1 MSQTLPVSESFTL
14 RRWYP
19 LFALVLSLILAA
31 CSSMPPKPKPL
42 APPATH
48 AETPAD
54 NGAPGSDRYARQ
66 QDTAPSAATTKAKD
80 VSSLP
85 EPVPKKEPLSPYGNP
100 DTYTVYGVTYHV
112 LSSAKRYD
120 KVGIA
125 SWYGAKFHGYRTS
138 SGEPYDMYRF
148 TAAHRTLPLPT
159 YARVTNLENG
169 KSVVVRINDRGPFNS
184 SRIIDLSWAAAVRL
198 DMVKKG
204 TAKVRVE
211 ALTAPDKNNQPDTMS
226 TAVRAA
232 LDSPPPDRTSDQ
244 GGQARLYLQAGA
256 FRGLQHARELEKQ
269 LRDQLK
275 LPVTVRRPD
284 SGSLYRVWLGPFAN
298 SQDRIDA
305 RNAVSRAGF
314 SEPIPVK

>member
-1 MSQTLPVSESFTL
+1 MSQFHAVFVPSTLK
-14 RRWYP
+14 RGYP
-19 LFALVLSLILAA
+19 LCALVLSLILAA
-31 CSSMPPKPKPL
+31 CSSVPPKPEPPP
-42 APPATH
+42 APPAST
-48 AETPAD
+48 ETPTD

-66 QDTAPSAATTKAKD
+66 QDTAPSEAAAKAKE
-80 VSSLP
+80 VSRLP

-112 LSSAKRYD
+112 LSSAKGYD

-169 KSVVVRINDRGPFNS
+169 KSVVVRINDRGPFNP

-198 DMVKKG
+198 DMIKKG

-232 LDSPPPDRTSDQ
+232 LDSPPPDHASQQ
-244 GGQARLYLQAGA
+244 GGHAGLYLQAGA
-256 FRGLQHARELEKQ
+256 FRGLQHARQLEKQ
-269 LRDQLK
+269 LHEQLK
-275 LPVTVRRPD
+275 LPVTIRRPD
-284 SGSLYRVWLGPFAN
+284 SGSLYRVWLGPFAT
-298 SQDRIDA
+298 SQDRTDA

-314 SEPIPVK
+314 NEPIPVK